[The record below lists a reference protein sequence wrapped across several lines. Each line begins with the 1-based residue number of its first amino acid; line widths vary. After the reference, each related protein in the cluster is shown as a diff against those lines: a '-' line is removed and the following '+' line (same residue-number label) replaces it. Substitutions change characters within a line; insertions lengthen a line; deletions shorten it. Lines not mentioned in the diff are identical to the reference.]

1 MPFLND
7 QKVLV
12 AGQVARSRDD
22 TRRYLMR
29 GLAGPAERGILD
41 SVFLPTARGS
51 RSPAPGTCRAAAVR
65 C

>member
-22 TRRYLMR
+22 TRRYLML
-29 GLAGPAERGILD
+29 GLARTAERGILD
-41 SVFLPTARGS
+41 SVFLPDSPGVAEF
-51 RSPAPGTCRAAAVR
+51 RSGYLPGGGP
-65 C
+65 